1 MKFNYFIENA
11 GDEADALYELEQQG
25 FKWGVGENP
34 TSLIISR
41 IMGECV
47 FPYNIS
53 IGKDK
58 KIYWSSEDNEGTGEM
73 NKYKITQAL
82 MQDLKVW
89 QDERH
94 IYAENN
100 QTVSW
105 EDFKVL
111 PTRIREWQ
119 LNTGSAFEAN
129 NRFIAII
136 KWLNGEDIFE
146 IDKKRQFGVRSVERN
161 DNHAWFKANYCE
173 NGTIIPSYD
182 NDLSYATLFDTSDQ
196 AAFWTTSGYKVVE
209 VDE

>member
-1 MKFNYFIENA
+1 MKFNYFVANA
-11 GDEADALYELEQQG
+11 SDEADALYELEQQG
-25 FKWGVGENP
+25 FKWGAGENP
-34 TSLIISR
+34 TALVISR
-41 IMGECV
+41 IMGEHV
-47 FPYNIS
+47 FPYTIS
-53 IGKDK
+53 IDKDK
-58 KIYWSSEDNEGTGEM
+58 KIYWSSEDDTGTEEM
-73 NKYKITQAL
+73 EKYIITPAL

-100 QTVSW
+100 QTVSL

-136 KWLNGEDIFE
+136 KWLNGEDVFE
-146 IDKKRQFGVRSVERN
+146 IDNKRKFGVRSVDRN
-161 DNHAWFKANYCE
+161 NDHAWFKINYYD
-173 NGTIIPSYD
+173 NGTLIPSYD